1 MGGSAVCTL
10 VLTLYCVYMFLS
22 YLFNKINLLQ
32 SNLAVEEYRVNRE
45 RFNGLSCTWYTHSG
59 KNPGRLFH
67 CSTSNATALLGS
79 KVCCFT

>member
-1 MGGSAVCTL
+1 MKAHYFGVA
-10 VLTLYCVYMFLS
+10 LYVH
-22 YLFNKINLLQ
+22 LFWLFIAISFQ

-45 RFNGLSCTWYTHSG
+45 RFNGLSCTWYAHSG
-59 KNPGRLFH
+59 KNPSRLFH